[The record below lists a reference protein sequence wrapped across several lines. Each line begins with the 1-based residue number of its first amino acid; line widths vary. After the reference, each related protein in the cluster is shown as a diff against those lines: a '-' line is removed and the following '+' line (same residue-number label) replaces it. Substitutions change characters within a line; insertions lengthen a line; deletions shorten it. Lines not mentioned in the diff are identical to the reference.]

1 MNRAELQPRRE
12 LPDGRGVL
20 PERLGFICPGCG
32 GDWHFVSLDRWSFN
46 GSLESPT
53 ISPSVLT
60 TVEFGDRPS
69 RRCHLFVTDGEIRY
83 LSDCTHS
90 LAGQAI
96 ELPEITF

>member
-1 MNRAELQPRRE
+1 MRRTELVPSVDGQPE
-12 LPDGRGVL
+12 K
-20 PERLGFICPGCG
+20 LGFICPGCG
-32 GDWHFVSLDRWSFN
+32 GDWHFVSLNRWSFS

-53 ISPSVLT
+53 LSPSVVT
-60 TVEFGDRPS
+60 TVESAAKPNT
-69 RRCHLFVTDGEIRY
+69 RCHLFITDGKIRY